1 MQMQAALG
9 VTGMEGGFRQGCQ
22 HILRVARQH
31 STTLSSLL
39 QAILVDPLVAWA
51 PDKQQAGTKKVRPPA
66 CSPCACGSV
75 CCNDSTAPA
84 AVWNVFLK
92 LFLSPQCIHR
102 SMPAP
107 DSLLRTAAAMHCFV
121 ACLVALQVRLSRG
134 HVKQVTPE

>member
-51 PDKQQAGTKKVRPPA
+51 PDKQQAGTKKVGT
-66 CSPCACGSV
+66 PCLCLWFSV
-75 CCNDSTAPA
+75 
-84 AVWNVFLK
+84 
-92 LFLSPQCIHR
+92 
-102 SMPAP
+102 
-107 DSLLRTAAAMHCFV
+107 
-121 ACLVALQVRLSRG
+121 LQ
-134 HVKQVTPE
+134 